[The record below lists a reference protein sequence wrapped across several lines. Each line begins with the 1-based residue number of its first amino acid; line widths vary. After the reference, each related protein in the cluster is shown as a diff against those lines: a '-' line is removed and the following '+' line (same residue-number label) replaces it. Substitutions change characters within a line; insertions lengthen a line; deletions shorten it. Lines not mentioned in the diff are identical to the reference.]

1 MMYVKTEST
10 SANFHFALEEYLLT
24 ECDVSDSYFLFW
36 RTTPTLMVGKFQ
48 NTLAEINQTY
58 VNQNNINVVRR
69 ITGGGTIYTDMNGW
83 QFSYIL
89 KNHISGEMDFET
101 FTRPVI
107 DALASIDVLAYKS
120 GRNDLLID
128 DKKFSGNA
136 QYKTSTTHLHHGS
149 LLFNTDLERMVRALN
164 VDDQKIISKGIKSVR
179 ERVTNIADYLEA
191 PMTSLAFRDV
201 MLKYLTRDMPQY
213 TLNKADLAA
222 VDKIKKEKFD
232 SWEWN
237 YGKSPQFEI
246 SRSERFAG
254 GKLEVKCNVKQGEL
268 VDIAFYGDFFEQ
280 QDLTELRNALIG
292 CRYAEKDIKAAL
304 NSVDADRF
312 IFGIT
317 AEEIAQVICAC

>member
-1 MMYVKTEST
+1 MMYVKTDST

-24 ECDVSDSYFLFW
+24 ACDVSDAYFLFW

-48 NTLAEINQTY
+48 NTIAEINQTF
-58 VNQNNINVVRR
+58 VKQNDINVVRR

-89 KNHISGEMDFET
+89 KNHVSDELNFET

-107 DALASIDVLAYKS
+107 DALAAMGVTAYKS

-128 DKKFSGNA
+128 GKKISGNA

-179 ERVTNIADYLEA
+179 ERVTNIADHLKT
-191 PMTSLAFRDV
+191 PMTSESFRDV
-201 MLKYLTRDMPQY
+201 MIEYLTRGMQEY
-213 TLNKADLAA
+213 TLSDADLAA
-222 VDKIKKEKFD
+222 VAQVQKEKFD

-237 YGKSPQFEI
+237 YGKSPEFEI
-246 SRSERFAG
+246 SRSERLPG
-254 GKLEVKCNVKQGEL
+254 GKLEVKCNVNQGIL
-268 VDIAFYGDFFEQ
+268 TDIAFYGDFFEQ
-280 QDLTELRNALIG
+280 QDLSALRSALIG
-292 CRYAEKDIKAAL
+292 CRYTEADIKAAL
-304 NSVDADRF
+304 NSADADRF

-317 AEEIAQVICAC
+317 GDQIAEVILAC